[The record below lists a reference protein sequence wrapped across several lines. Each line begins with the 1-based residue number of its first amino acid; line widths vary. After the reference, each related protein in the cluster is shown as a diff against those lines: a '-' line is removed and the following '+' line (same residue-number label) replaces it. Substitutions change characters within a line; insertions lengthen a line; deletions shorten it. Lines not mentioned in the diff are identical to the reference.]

1 MQKCIFCQGDYDDE
15 IDQCKN
21 EKCGLSNRPRMLV
34 DREIKKLVLMNVIK
48 ILPILNLDEQINPIG
63 LDLTL
68 DTRFKKIVK
77 SDNISID
84 PTRPF
89 IDQKYYTYWELLLA
103 RKEDMCVLH
112 PGEFTLGQ
120 SFEFVSLPKF
130 IGAGLDGKSSLGRL
144 SLTVHTTAAS
154 IDPGFRGHVTFE
166 LYNNGGLPIVLHPLQ
181 PVARLVFHVTS
192 ECENPYSGQYAGQTD
207 VRSARGY
214 ATDFSRILH
223 NRRKFIP

>member
-1 MQKCIFCQGDYDDE
+1 M
-15 IDQCKN
+15 
-21 EKCGLSNRPRMLV
+21 SNRPRMLV
-34 DREIKKLVLMNVIK
+34 DWEIKKLIRMNVIK

-77 SDNISID
+77 SDNTSID
-84 PTRPF
+84 PTEPF
-89 IDQKYYTYWELLLA
+89 VDPKYYTYWELLLA
-103 RKEDMCVLH
+103 RKEDKCVLH
-112 PGEFTLGQ
+112 PGDFTLGQ
-120 SFEFVSLPKF
+120 SFEFISLPKF

-154 IDPGFRGHVTFE
+154 IDPGFSGHITFE

-192 ECENPYSGQYAGQTD
+192 ESENPYSGHYAGQTE

-214 ATDFSRILH
+214 ATNFSMILH
-223 NRRKFIP
+223 NRREFIA